1 MEDRKRRAAPAGRRQ
16 GIGTGTVSL
25 LVIFALLFFST
36 LALLS
41 LTAAISNQKV
51 TRRSLALVSGLSAAE
66 GEMAG
71 VLAQV
76 DDALVALQQEY
87 AAGPQQLEGYYKTAA
102 AAAVQLGFEA
112 EAKENSLV
120 YTLEI
125 DENHVLVTQILLLAP
140 GGTARYAVTGQYT
153 EVTGEWSPAQ
163 GGQLWGG

>member
-1 MEDRKRRAAPAGRRQ
+1 MENRKRRAAPARRRQ

-41 LTAAISNQKV
+41 LTAALGNQRV

-66 GEMAG
+66 GQMAG
-71 VLAQV
+71 VLAQM
-76 DDALVALQQEY
+76 DDELVALRQEY
-87 AAGPQQLEGYYKTAA
+87 ATGAQQPEDYYKAAA
-102 AAAVQLGFEA
+102 AAAVQLGFKA
-112 EAKENSLV
+112 EGTENSFE

-125 DENHVLVTQILLLAP
+125 DENHVLVTHILLLPP
-140 GGTARYAVTGQYT
+140 GGTGRYAVVGQYT

-163 GGQLWGG
+163 GGQLWEG